1 MLNNTNQILTYCI
14 KDYCFKEIEQ
24 NISCGTTGLPIRH
37 VVTGIISFQN
47 MELHQEYV
55 DKILDLFLIISV
67 MGAMKWIMIAI
78 GGIVAATG
86 LFFIMRKKNDE
97 TVITGSPPIA
107 LKSTGKPIKTEHI
120 TEKNSA

>member
-1 MLNNTNQILTYCI
+1 
-14 KDYCFKEIEQ
+14 
-24 NISCGTTGLPIRH
+24 
-37 VVTGIISFQN
+37 